1 MPKENLPI
9 APNIVFTAKPD
20 LIKTLGEW
28 LTFLKSTKRFS
39 INTVQSYGFD
49 MAAFLSF
56 YKRYKG
62 AEPGLSD
69 LLVMD
74 IHDFRSFLS
83 DRTEEG
89 LSRTSLARE
98 MSTLRNFF
106 RWLDRSGKG
115 KNKAISAVR
124 SPKIPRF
131 IPKPIPE
138 GEAIKTI
145 TSAAELYDEPWLG
158 KRDAAL
164 FALLYGCGLRLSEAL
179 NMNIGDIPAGEEM
192 TITGKGRKQR
202 IVPVLPFVKDLI
214 KDYLATYPIR
224 PIADKMPLFIG
235 KGKGRLNPGV
245 VQRQMRRLRGYLGL
259 PESATPHS
267 LRHSFA
273 THLLSAGG
281 DLRTIQELLG
291 HASLSTTQR
300 YTEVDSE
307 RLSKV
312 YNAAHP
318 RAKRFK
324 G

>member
-1 MPKENLPI
+1 
-9 APNIVFTAKPD
+9 
-20 LIKTLGEW
+20 
-28 LTFLKSTKRFS
+28 
-39 INTVQSYGFD
+39 
-49 MAAFLSF
+49 
-56 YKRYKG
+56 
-62 AEPGLSD
+62 
-69 LLVMD
+69 
-74 IHDFRSFLS
+74 
-83 DRTEEG
+83 
-89 LSRTSLARE
+89 
-98 MSTLRNFF
+98 
-106 RWLDRSGKG
+106 
-115 KNKAISAVR
+115 
-124 SPKIPRF
+124 
-131 IPKPIPE
+131 
-138 GEAIKTI
+138 
-145 TSAAELYDEPWLG
+145 
-158 KRDAAL
+158 
-164 FALLYGCGLRLSEAL
+164 
-179 NMNIGDIPAGEEM
+179 MNIGDIPAGEEM

-202 IVPVLPFVKDLI
+202 IVPVLPFVKELI
-214 KDYLATYPIR
+214 NDYLATYPIR